1 MILKDILTFRVVEHG
16 RAKCYVDLCILT
28 FRAVERGRAKCYVN
42 LCILTF
48 RAVER
53 GRAKCGQY
61 WPPDEDGEEQFEDYL
76 VINTRMEV
84 YQDYNITWLFLLNTK
99 VNN

>member
-1 MILKDILTFRVVEHG
+1 M
-16 RAKCYVDLCILT
+16 Y
-28 FRAVERGRAKCYVN
+28 
-42 LCILTF
+42 

-61 WPPDEDGEEQFEDYL
+61 WPPEEDGEEQHENFL

-84 YQDYNITWLFLLNTK
+84 YQDYSITWLFLLNTK
-99 VNN
+99 VCLCTRTTPLPDCSY